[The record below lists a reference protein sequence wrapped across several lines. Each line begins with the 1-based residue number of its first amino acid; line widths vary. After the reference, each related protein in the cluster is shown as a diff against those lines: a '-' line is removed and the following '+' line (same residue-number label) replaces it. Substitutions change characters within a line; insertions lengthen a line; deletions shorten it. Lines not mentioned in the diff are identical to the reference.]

1 MKDSSVVTMLGFNK
15 EIGVEDL
22 AIDQNYIITTSWR
35 WGTCF
40 VNKNLCIFGLMMFA
54 SW

>member
-1 MKDSSVVTMLGFNK
+1 MLRFSKGK
-15 EIGVEDL
+15 GMEDL
-22 AIDQNYIITTSWR
+22 AIDHNYIVTTSQR

-54 SW
+54 SC